1 MPLTIDEYR
10 TSWAIRYIREAEAD
24 LSAAEKMP
32 MPAESIGL
40 SLLAMK
46 KSQTAVYYSL
56 GDPQYL
62 TPLILRT
69 IAEERKA
76 NDALMR
82 TLIQFELSIERN
94 GVQAEKLGKTAMIE
108 EAQHLLEIATKIVC
122 LMTGKPAG
130 NSA

>member
-10 TSWAIRYIREAEAD
+10 TNWAIRYIREAEAD
-24 LSAAEKMP
+24 LSAAEKIP

-62 TPLILRT
+62 APLVLQT

-76 NDALMR
+76 KDALMR
-82 TLIQFELSIERN
+82 TLIQIELSIERDSS
-94 GVQAEKLGKTAMIE
+94 QAEKLGKTAMIS
-108 EAQHLLEIATKIVC
+108 EAKRLLEIASQIVNIMTK
-122 LMTGKPAG
+122 KPEAL
-130 NSA
+130 SA